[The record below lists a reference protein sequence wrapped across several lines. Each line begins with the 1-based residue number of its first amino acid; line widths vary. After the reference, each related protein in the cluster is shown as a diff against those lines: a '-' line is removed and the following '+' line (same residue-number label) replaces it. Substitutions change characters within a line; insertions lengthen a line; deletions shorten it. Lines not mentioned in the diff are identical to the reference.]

1 MSKAISYYD
10 WELSFK
16 KKSEEE
22 KNLKEKDIN
31 SLGISDYNFKDFIKK
46 WKETN
51 ISQK

>member
-16 KKSEEE
+16 TKSESD
-22 KNLKEKDIN
+22 KDLKKEKFN

-46 WKETN
+46 WKESNLT
-51 ISQK
+51 